1 VAFSIG
7 GMISGLD
14 TATMINQLMQLEARP
29 QTLLKNKV
37 SSTQTLVSALQALN
51 TRIADLGKTATETGK
66 ANALSIYSGKSSSE
80 KVSVTTSQGASA
92 GAIDVEVVELAKAQV
107 SVSALLS
114 DWPESATVL
123 TIALKDGVISVPTE
137 GKTWDQIVREI
148 NESGKGVTATKVSV
162 GDPANPEFRLQFAA
176 KETGVDN
183 TFTVSTNDSAFTF
196 EDVAPAK
203 NAQVKLWAGTTVE
216 QIISSSSNTFTDLLP
231 GVSVTLGADAA
242 KGDKSSITVTRDD
255 EAVTAKAK
263 ALVDGLTDLFS
274 FISKNS
280 SVNVSTSTGS
290 TTTKGGIFT
299 GDSSVRDIEQR
310 MMTAAISPIDGRSP
324 SEIGISVTKDG
335 SIEFDAE
342 KFGKALKE
350 DSAWAEKVVQT
361 IAGRVETAAKEA
373 SDKYDGAITKRIQGQ
388 ESLVKAMNDQVTDW
402 DTRLASRRSTLE
414 RTWAQLE
421 VTLNSLQSQ
430 GDWLNSQLATLPAW
444 GSAKK

>member
-1 VAFSIG
+1 
-7 GMISGLD
+7 M
-14 TATMINQLMQLEARP
+14 
-29 QTLLKNKV
+29 
-37 SSTQTLVSALQALN
+37 
-51 TRIADLGKTATETGK
+51 
-66 ANALSIYSGKSSSE
+66 
-80 KVSVTTSQGASA
+80 
-92 GAIDVEVVELAKAQV
+92 
-107 SVSALLS
+107 
-114 DWPESATVL
+114 
-123 TIALKDGVISVPTE
+123 
-137 GKTWDQIVREI
+137 
-148 NESGKGVTATKVSV
+148 
-162 GDPANPEFRLQFAA
+162 
-176 KETGVDN
+176 
-183 TFTVSTNDSAFTF
+183 
-196 EDVAPAK
+196 
-203 NAQVKLWAGTTVE
+203 
-216 QIISSSSNTFTDLLP
+216 
-231 GVSVTLGADAA
+231 
-242 KGDKSSITVTRDD
+242 
-255 EAVTAKAK
+255 TAKAK
-263 ALVDGLTDLFS
+263 ALVDGLTGLFS

-310 MMTAAISPIDGRSP
+310 MMKAAISPIDGRSP
-324 SEIGISVTKDG
+324 SEIGISITKDG

-388 ESLVKAMNDQVTDW
+388 ESLVKSLNDQVTSW

-444 GSAKK
+444 GVTRNDTDVRAGLRSPGKAEPVPA

>member
-1 VAFSIG
+1 MAFSIG

-29 QTLLKNKV
+29 QSLLKNKV
-37 SSTQTLVSALQALN
+37 ASTQTLVSALQALN
-51 TRIADLGKTATETGK
+51 TRIADLGKVATETAK
-66 ANALSIYSGKSSSE
+66 TKSLDIYAGTSSSD
-80 KVSVTTSQGASA
+80 KVSVTTTDGASA
-92 GAIDVEVVELAKAQV
+92 GGIDLEVVQLAKAQV

-114 DWPESATVL
+114 DWPESANVL
-123 TIALKDGVISVPTE
+123 TIALKDGRKIDVDTA
-137 GKTWDQIVREI
+137 GKNLDQVVMAI
-148 NESGKGVTATKVSV
+148 NESGAGISATKVSV
-162 GDPANPEFRLQFAA
+162 GTDPANPQYRLQFASKA
-176 KETGVDN
+176 TGAAQE
-183 TFTVSTNDSAFTF
+183 FSVSLGAERFDTLEVSKAQDAEVLIWGGVQSIKSA
-196 EDVAPAK
+196 
-203 NAQVKLWAGTTVE
+203 
-216 QIISSSSNTFTDLLP
+216 SNTFTDLLP
-231 GVSVTLGADAA
+231 GVSVTLASDTPAGE
-242 KGDKSSITVTRDD
+242 KTSITVTRDD

-263 ALVDGLTDLFS
+263 ALVDGLTDLFA

-324 SEIGISVTKDG
+324 SEIGISITKDG

-342 KFGKALKE
+342 KFAKALKE

-388 ESLVKAMNDQVTDW
+388 ESLVKTLNEQVTDW

-430 GDWLNSQLATLPAW
+430 GDWLSSQLATLPAW
-444 GSAKK
+444 GSNKK